1 MHTITGMPTNM
12 LGETAVKW
20 VEAIQTGLPMCIAA
34 ALLGPLTLR
43 PKYVYSACCDI
54 FQLKLLTDKF
64 VLYNVDMYTTYIIPV

>member
-1 MHTITGMPTNM
+1 MPTNM

-34 ALLGPLTLR
+34 ALLGPLTLH
-43 PKYVYSACCDI
+43 PKYVYSACCGI

-64 VLYNVDMYTTYIIPV
+64 VLYYRYVYYIYNSCIL